1 MFVFFS
7 YFFLFL
13 PFEEIRVSFYKMDVG
28 IRVQT
33 GLDIHRHIVFIF
45 LYIDA
50 AELRGLRTCPTWQ
63 QQASSVFSLSVSVR
77 EKDVLRI
84 RII

>member
-1 MFVFFS
+1 MFG
-7 YFFLFL
+7 FFLISFL
-13 PFEEIRVSFYKMDVG
+13 PFEEIRVSFYKMYVG

-33 GLDIHRHIVFIF
+33 GLDIHRHIVYIF

-63 QQASSVFSLSVSVR
+63 QQASSVFLSLSLLER
-77 EKDVLRI
+77 KMF
-84 RII
+84 